1 MGQLSG
7 ANVELARSYIEGHT
21 RRLFLA
27 AGQKKAE
34 QPRTATRVRYGRRSC
49 TGCGP
54 WYTWHGGLAFKGHT
68 LTYRKIEYKY
78 LTVSLTSFKYIL
90 YSKVA
95 GVSFDNPKL

>member
-34 QPRTATRVRYGRRSC
+34 QPRTATRVRYGSRRSC
-49 TGCGP
+49 TVRGVAR
-54 WYTWHGGLAFKGHT
+54 GGLAFKGHT
-68 LTYRKIEYKY
+68 LTYRKIEYQY
-78 LTVSLTSFKYIL
+78 LTISITSFKYCT
-90 YSKVA
+90 V
-95 GVSFDNPKL
+95 V